1 MQFPAVLKTAEEM
14 SLLAELQNQG
24 NAAPAL
30 KSSRST
36 ELPSR
41 NQTVEGEL
49 SSRQAELQEHSS
61 GQVPLVTEAMKQVT
75 ANSNRSSNWGGGG
88 EWRMGMGVGLT
99 TSQAVAVI
107 VATKQAITVAA
118 VKS

>member
-36 ELPSR
+36 ELPR

-118 VKS
+118 IKS